1 MQSLYM
7 FTSFIFLLA
16 MAEFLIISLILQK
29 NHLAEKSNSKISAEV
44 VRLKQNKISTQQAA

>member
-16 MAEFLIISLILQK
+16 MAAFLIISLILQK
-29 NHLAEKSNSKISAEV
+29 NDLAEKTDSKFSAEV